1 MALFLAVN
9 AEHIAACLFYRWWPL
24 HTAVNSPKKVSGL
37 LLLLNVFNNLLPNK
51 CYPPASS
58 VHSGKARHVEQA
70 GVYAGTQRHTG
81 REHSTP
87 LRWTHKLQVFHMDTR
102 EALPQYKIKAFSTV
116 MSTAAK
122 LWARLLQL
130 QCDHKQTG
138 FLLSQHAGET
148 LSHSDVNGKNVY
160 VAPKQQPVPA
170 APGKATHNIAAVSA
184 PRRHQHHLLLQEAK
198 HFALLSTL
206 LQVPASGAA

>member
-1 MALFLAVN
+1 MRETEVALFLAVN

-37 LLLLNVFNNLLPNK
+37 LLLLNVFHNLLPNK

-70 GVYAGTQRHTG
+70 GVYAGTQRHAG
-81 REHSTP
+81 RVHSTS
-87 LRWTHKLQVFHMDTR
+87 LRWTHKLQVFHMDKR

-116 MSTAAK
+116 MSTATK

-130 QCDHKQTG
+130 Q
-138 FLLSQHAGET
+138 
-148 LSHSDVNGKNVY
+148 V
-160 VAPKQQPVPA
+160 
-170 APGKATHNIAAVSA
+170 
-184 PRRHQHHLLLQEAK
+184 
-198 HFALLSTL
+198 
-206 LQVPASGAA
+206 